1 MTRRRRTTW
10 VVLYLSNLFAV
21 SGVLLFLL
29 DVGSADEFPTIVNTQ
44 EPGEEPPSP
53 LEAAGAISV
62 PDGFKV
68 TLFAGEPDVRQP
80 IAFDI
85 DDRGRLWVAECYTY
99 TSRAYDS
106 NMRDRL
112 VVLEDTDQ
120 DGRFDKRFVFWDQGT
135 SLTSVTL
142 GYGYIWILNNGRL
155 QRIPDRDGDDKPD
168 GYRETLLDGF
178 NVQDIGHNIVN
189 GLRWGPDG
197 WLYGRHGITA
207 TSYVG
212 APGTPQDVRTTLNC
226 CIWRYHPSMKKFE
239 VVTNGTT
246 NSWGMDYDEHGEFFF
261 TNNVIGHLWHV
272 VPGAHFQRMFG
283 VDFNPYL
290 YELMP
295 QTADHYHWDN
305 GESWTDS
312 RDGKGPHGELGGGHS
327 HCGGMIYLGDNWP
340 AKYRGSIFMC
350 NTHGRRVNQNLLE
363 RSSSS
368 YVAKRASDMLMA
380 NQPWFRGVDLNYGP
394 DGGVFVSDWSDLGEC
409 HDRDGVH
416 RTSGRIYKIVH
427 TANWKRATLPSNG
440 LAGYSNTELIALQQ
454 HPNEWYVRHSR
465 RLLHERHLSVEF
477 GDAELGALRQL
488 LRSGSTTAIRL
499 RGLWLLNLIGHLN
512 ESELV
517 ALLSDADE
525 HMVVWAIR
533 SLADRGPI
541 GGDAFDRLRAMAQQ
555 PMSGLVASYVASV
568 SQQLPDSQRWQLAST
583 LARCDSSWMDDKLQ
597 LLIWYGMEP
606 MVVGNADSAIDTAVT
621 VPHPRLA
628 RFVAR
633 RLCENWSDDLK
644 TRDKLFTAIYRTGD
658 AKQQVLLDGVQQA
671 LRGRRKVAAPSGW
684 SQFADAT
691 RSSNSQ
697 PLRDLIAGLQVV
709 FGDGVTMQHLLKVAG
724 DGAKSTDERNRA
736 LQVLI
741 ENGVEGTGDVL
752 FKLINDR
759 ALATTAVAGLA
770 SFDHPKSASR
780 ILDRWRLFDRTA
792 RLAAV
797 NTLASRKKSAG
808 QLAEAMASGKVA
820 PEFVSAFQARQLRG
834 FNDPAINA
842 ALDEHWGQIRETSE
856 SKRKLINTWRGKLSA
871 EILAKADLEA
881 GRTLFEKT
889 CATCHRIHGKGG
901 LVAPDLTGSNRDNID
916 YILENVIDP
925 SAVLAANYRM
935 STIETVD
942 GRVFSGVVIDS
953 GGPTVQIRTPEKEMV
968 LDRSELQR
976 VRKTKLSLMP
986 DGLFDTLSNEQVRDL
1001 VGFLRRK

>member
-340 AKYRGSIFMC
+340 A
-350 NTHGRRVNQNLLE
+350 
-363 RSSSS
+363 
-368 YVAKRASDMLMA
+368 
-380 NQPWFRGVDLNYGP
+380 
-394 DGGVFVSDWSDLGEC
+394 
-409 HDRDGVH
+409 
-416 RTSGRIYKIVH
+416 
-427 TANWKRATLPSNG
+427 
-440 LAGYSNTELIALQQ
+440 
-454 HPNEWYVRHSR
+454 
-465 RLLHERHLSVEF
+465 
-477 GDAELGALRQL
+477 
-488 LRSGSTTAIRL
+488 
-499 RGLWLLNLIGHLN
+499 
-512 ESELV
+512 
-517 ALLSDADE
+517 
-525 HMVVWAIR
+525 
-533 SLADRGPI
+533 
-541 GGDAFDRLRAMAQQ
+541 
-555 PMSGLVASYVASV
+555 
-568 SQQLPDSQRWQLAST
+568 
-583 LARCDSSWMDDKLQ
+583 
-597 LLIWYGMEP
+597 
-606 MVVGNADSAIDTAVT
+606 
-621 VPHPRLA
+621 
-628 RFVAR
+628 
-633 RLCENWSDDLK
+633 
-644 TRDKLFTAIYRTGD
+644 
-658 AKQQVLLDGVQQA
+658 
-671 LRGRRKVAAPSGW
+671 
-684 SQFADAT
+684 
-691 RSSNSQ
+691 
-697 PLRDLIAGLQVV
+697 
-709 FGDGVTMQHLLKVAG
+709 
-724 DGAKSTDERNRA
+724 
-736 LQVLI
+736 
-741 ENGVEGTGDVL
+741 
-752 FKLINDR
+752 
-759 ALATTAVAGLA
+759 
-770 SFDHPKSASR
+770 
-780 ILDRWRLFDRTA
+780 
-792 RLAAV
+792 
-797 NTLASRKKSAG
+797 
-808 QLAEAMASGKVA
+808 
-820 PEFVSAFQARQLRG
+820 
-834 FNDPAINA
+834 
-842 ALDEHWGQIRETSE
+842 
-856 SKRKLINTWRGKLSA
+856 
-871 EILAKADLEA
+871 
-881 GRTLFEKT
+881 
-889 CATCHRIHGKGG
+889 
-901 LVAPDLTGSNRDNID
+901 
-916 YILENVIDP
+916 
-925 SAVLAANYRM
+925 
-935 STIETVD
+935 
-942 GRVFSGVVIDS
+942 
-953 GGPTVQIRTPEKEMV
+953 
-968 LDRSELQR
+968 
-976 VRKTKLSLMP
+976 
-986 DGLFDTLSNEQVRDL
+986 
-1001 VGFLRRK
+1001 